1 MRIDKNET
9 ILGYKMTLIRDLLR
23 RISSRIWT
31 DGDIAAHF
39 HIPIARAEQLAD
51 ALIRRGLLTLKPDA
65 EGNERDL
72 VVTDLGQRLC
82 AARFLKPIARSRA
95 DAIIADTLVRIE
107 AINARDELVYRIAE
121 AHVFGSYFR
130 GEAEVS
136 DVDLAV
142 RLARRRPGSK
152 LSEENMDRV
161 RASGQV
167 SLTFLR
173 MLTFGS
179 NEVLK
184 LLRGGA
190 RHLHVTPWDVFE
202 ELGRTAARQNRRT
215 RGGRLHRTGRCHS
228 GPPPEARSSRTRPVP
243 RGEEGRPS
251 GPGPSAYPM
260 TIEPVRRAR
269 QPNGPR
275 NALCP
280 TT

>member
-31 DGDIAAHF
+31 DEDIAAHF
-39 HIPIARAEQLAD
+39 HIPLARAEQLAD

-167 SLTFLR
+167 NLTFLR

-184 LLRGGA
+184 LLRSGA

-202 ELGRTAARQNRRT
+202 ELGVPSRRIYPPLSEGDAGSGAGT
-215 RGGRLHRTGRCHS
+215 GQGEVSGSDPTPGPRPRRG
-228 GPPPEARSSRTRPVP
+228 ASSR
-243 RGEEGRPS
+243 RGLPNR
-251 GPGPSAYPM
+251 GPS
-260 TIEPVRRAR
+260 EPKDPRRPAA
-269 QPNGPR
+269 PNRPLPLR
-275 NALCP
+275 PAA
-280 TT
+280 